1 MVSVI
6 IPNYCHAQYLRERID
21 SVLAQTY
28 KDFEVII
35 LDDCSTDNSREV
47 IESYRGREHVAH
59 IVYNEQNSGSPFKQW
74 QKGVELAKGEYI
86 WIAESDDVAYDTLM
100 EECVK
105 ALDAHKNASLA
116 FVDCEF
122 IDGESKHLKFTNL
135 SRKLAF
141 YCSKNR
147 TFTGKKFVEKRMLFR
162 NYVMNAS
169 MAIFR
174 KDAMPKDDYYSTF
187 RSCGDWLFWSEVA
200 LEHDVVY
207 VNKPLNKF
215 RHHKSST
222 TRNSIRD
229 FNTLVEWRRL
239 VERILDMVNASNAC
253 RTYAWLKYA
262 KRVRYHIRRFGC
274 PKSDYNRWLDGL
286 SYPYRNFSWWK
297 LFKRRYWIGE

>member
-100 EECVK
+100 EECVM
-105 ALDAHKNASLA
+105 ALDANKEASLA

-122 IDGESKHLKFTNL
+122 IDAESKHTGFTDL
-135 SRKLAF
+135 SRKIAHYSSANTTLDGD
-141 YCSKNR
+141 R
-147 TFTGKKFVEKRMLFR
+147 FVKKRMLFR

-187 RSCGDWLFWSEVA
+187 HYCGDWLFWCEVA
-200 LEHDVVY
+200 LGHDVVY
-207 VNKPLNKF
+207 INKPLNKF
-215 RHHKSST
+215 RRHKTCT
-222 TRNSIRD
+222 TWQGTRD
-229 FNTLVEWRRL
+229 FNNLVEWRRL
-239 VERILDMVNASNAC
+239 VERILDRINASASY
-253 RTYAWLKYA
+253 RAFTLGKYA
-262 KRVRYHIRRFGC
+262 MRAKRHMRRFGY
-274 PKSDYNRWLDGL
+274 PKGDYRRWVEGMKH
-286 SYPYRNFSWWK
+286 PKRNVAWYRFMKW
-297 LFKRRYWIGE
+297 RYWVG